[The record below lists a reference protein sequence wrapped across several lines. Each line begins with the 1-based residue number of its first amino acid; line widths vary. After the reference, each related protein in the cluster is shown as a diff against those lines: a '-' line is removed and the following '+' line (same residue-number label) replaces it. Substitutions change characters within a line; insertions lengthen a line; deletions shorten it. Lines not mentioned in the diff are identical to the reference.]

1 MKIALHQITTRGA
14 NMEEDMRA
22 YSETGWSAFELHLS
36 KAREYVQDREP
47 DALGKL
53 VRDSGLKAVGCT
65 GHVVEAFADT
75 ATQESNEATFLE
87 ALDLTGIVECP
98 VIVFGGDGPEEIA
111 AAADNTEAGL
121 KARDAA
127 YRDALAHFAGRVRH
141 LADLAAPRGITM
153 ALEMNWCRLCRSVAS
168 AADALDM
175 VERDNV
181 GFLFDDAH
189 FAVSPSRLS
198 DLDRV
203 AGRIV
208 YGHLDDMRPS
218 PPEVTSVN
226 NDRLIPGDGVLPL
239 KDWYEKIE
247 ACGYSGWHSVE
258 LFCEDLWSEPVDDI
272 ARKVIEGCRSVW
284 PDAEF

>member
-1 MKIALHQITTRGA
+1 MKIALHQITTKNA
-14 NMEEDMRA
+14 NMEQDMRA
-22 YSETGWSAFELHLS
+22 YAEAGWSAFELHLG
-36 KAREYVQDREP
+36 KANEYVKNRDL
-47 DALGKL
+47 DTLGKL

-65 GHVVEAFADT
+65 GHVVGAFTDSAAQEA
-75 ATQESNEATFLE
+75 EEATFVE
-87 ALDLTGIVECP
+87 ALDLMEIVECP
-98 VIVFGGDGPEEIA
+98 IIVFGGDGPGEPPTT
-111 AAADNTEAGL
+111 ADNSEAGL

-127 YRDALAHFAGRVRH
+127 YRDDLAQFAARVGH

-168 AADALDM
+168 AADALDRID
-175 VERDNV
+175 RDNV

-218 PPEVTSVN
+218 PPEVTNVN
-226 NDRLIPGDGVLPL
+226 SDRLIPGDGVLPL
-239 KDWYEKIE
+239 HEWYEKIE
-247 ACGYSGWHSVE
+247 SCGYHGWHSVE
-258 LFCEDLWSEPVDDI
+258 LFCDDLWTEPVDDI
-272 ARKVIEGCRSVW
+272 ARKVMEGCRRVW
-284 PDAEF
+284 PNAVF